1 MLTFNFW
8 LVGLVQNM
16 AILPTL
22 LGSKWLFLGWGSHLE
37 LESVKWTISH
47 PNTWGNI
54 IWGHF
59 CPLHWRVSRY
69 PSRVPDVQ
77 KWLCLPKWQAGSRL
91 NCPTWKVSS
100 APYQIQIHGR
110 ARFMTIFALIVG
122 AKERERGIVET
133 SFVWNIF
140 LRSFF
145 TEPPNYWGFCVEWP
159 IKSSRE

>member
-16 AILPTL
+16 DILPTL

-122 AKERERGIVET
+122 AKEREREELLRHLLCET
-133 SFVWNIF
+133 FFYAASSQSHPITGAFVLNG
-140 LRSFF
+140 R
-145 TEPPNYWGFCVEWP
+145 
-159 IKSSRE
+159 